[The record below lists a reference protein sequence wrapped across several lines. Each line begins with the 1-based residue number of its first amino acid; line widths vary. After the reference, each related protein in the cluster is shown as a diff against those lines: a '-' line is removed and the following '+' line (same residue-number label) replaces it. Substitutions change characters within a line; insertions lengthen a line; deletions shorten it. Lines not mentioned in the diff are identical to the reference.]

1 MSVFSKLVISFW
13 LAVALSMMTTVILYP
28 PSHRDASHF
37 PELKAG
43 LDLNAQYLV
52 SLLETNREAAAQTYC
67 EQLGKKDLHLYV
79 FDSHGNQL
87 IGRPA
92 PAEVLSL
99 QAQDSQTPRT
109 AKIGD
114 RLFASES
121 EVLKDG
127 TRVSVVG
134 EFPDR
139 HPPLFIRMA
148 PRMALLALISGLVCY
163 GLAKYLTIP
172 LVALRYATHKLA
184 EGDLSARAISPT
196 RGSKDEISSLVAD
209 FNAMADQ
216 IESLV
221 TLQNRLTTDISHE
234 LRSPLAR
241 LSVALEI
248 ARAKSGP
255 QAAGAL
261 DRIETEA
268 DRLNELVGQILMLSR
283 LESGSDR
290 TAPDQVNVAELL
302 QDVAD
307 DASFEATKKG
317 CTVHLN
323 ASAKCCVQGSR
334 ELLRRSIDNVLRNA
348 INYTA
353 SGSSI
358 DVSLECR
365 NGESPALALI
375 RIRDHGVGVPESELK
390 DIFQPFHRVG
400 GDRARQS
407 GGAGLGLA
415 IADRAVRLHH
425 GTIAARN
432 APDGGLIIEVAL
444 PATLETEAESSP
456 SVTER
461 RRNAATEGESPA
473 PIKTEHP
480 V

>member
-13 LAVALSMMTTVILYP
+13 LAVALSMAATVILYP
-28 PSHRDASHF
+28 RSHRDASHL
-37 PELKAG
+37 PELKAA
-43 LDLNAQYLV
+43 LDMNAQYLV
-52 SLLETNREAAAQTYC
+52 SLLESDRYDAARAYC
-67 EQLGKKDLHLYV
+67 EQLAQKNMFLYV

-87 IGRPA
+87 AGRQA
-92 PAEVLSL
+92 PKQVLSM
-99 QAQDSQTPRT
+99 QADDSQKPLT
-109 AKIGD
+109 AKVGD
-114 RLFASES
+114 RLYASES

-127 TRVSVVG
+127 TQVSIVG

-139 HPPLFIRMA
+139 HPPLLIRMF
-148 PRMALLALISGLVCY
+148 PRMAMLALISGLVCY
-163 GLAKYLTIP
+163 GLAKYLTTP
-172 LVALRYATHKLA
+172 LVALRHATHRLA
-184 EGDLSARAISPT
+184 EGDLSARAISAT

-248 ARAKSGP
+248 ARARSGP
-255 QAAGAL
+255 QSAGAL

-283 LESGSDR
+283 LESGNDQ
-290 TAPDQVNVAELL
+290 TAPDQIDVPELL

-317 CTVHLN
+317 CTVNLKI
-323 ASAKCCVQGSR
+323 SAKCSMQGSR
-334 ELLRRSIDNVLRNA
+334 ELLRRSLDNVLRNA

-358 DVSLECR
+358 DVSLGCK
-365 NGESPALALI
+365 NGELPALALI
-375 RIRDHGVGVPESELK
+375 RIRDHGVGVPENELK
-390 DIFQPFHRVG
+390 NIFQPFHRVG

-425 GTIAARN
+425 GTVSARN
-432 APDGGLIIEVAL
+432 APDGGLVIEIVL
-444 PATLETEAESSP
+444 PATPEPDGTATATAQHRNAVSESST
-456 SVTER
+456 SL
-461 RRNAATEGESPA
+461 
-473 PIKTEHP
+473 KTEHP

>member
-43 LDLNAQYLV
+43 LDMNAQYLV
-52 SLLETNREAAAQTYC
+52 SLLESDQYAAAQAYC
-67 EQLGKKDLHLYV
+67 EQLGKKGLFLYV

-87 IGRPA
+87 VGRPA
-92 PAEVLSL
+92 PAEVLSM
-99 QAQDSQTPRT
+99 QVQDSKPQTT
-109 AKIGD
+109 KVGD
-114 RLFASES
+114 ELYASES
-121 EVLKDG
+121 AVLKDG
-127 TRVSVVG
+127 TQVSVVG

-139 HPPLFIRMA
+139 HPPLFFRMA
-148 PRMALLALISGLVCY
+148 PRMAMLALISGLVCY

-172 LVALRYATHKLA
+172 LVALRHATHKLA

-221 TLQNRLTTDISHE
+221 TVQNRLTTDISHE

-255 QAAGAL
+255 QAASAL

-283 LESGSDR
+283 LESGTDR
-290 TAPDQVNVAELL
+290 TVPAQVDLVELL

-317 CTVHLN
+317 CKVNLN
-323 ASAKCCVQGSR
+323 VSRACSIQGNR
-334 ELLRRSIDNVLRNA
+334 ELLRRSLDNVLRNA

-353 SGSSI
+353 SGTSI
-358 DVSLECR
+358 DVSVEFG
-365 NGESPALALI
+365 NGESPANALI
-375 RIRDHGVGVPESELK
+375 RIRDHGVGVPETELK
-390 DIFQPFHRVG
+390 NIFQPFHRVG

-425 GTIAARN
+425 GTVSAHN
-432 APDGGLIIEVAL
+432 APDGGLMIEIAL
-444 PATLETEAESSP
+444 PVSVETEGE
-456 SVTER
+456 
-461 RRNAATEGESPA
+461 AATEQRRRDGAGTVGEASTPLR
-473 PIKTEHP
+473 TEHP